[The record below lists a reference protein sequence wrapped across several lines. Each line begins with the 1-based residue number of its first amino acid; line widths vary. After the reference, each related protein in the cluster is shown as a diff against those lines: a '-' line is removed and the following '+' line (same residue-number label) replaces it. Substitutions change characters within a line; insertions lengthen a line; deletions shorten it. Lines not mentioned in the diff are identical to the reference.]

1 MPGGLI
7 QLSASGAENDYIITK
22 PQITFFKSVFK
33 RHTNFSIETIDIQFP
48 NTGDILDISR
58 TIFKTK
64 VPRNGDLMSNLAV
77 VVDIPDIISNKYKD
91 FRWVPNLGEALIHRI
106 AFYIAGQKIEEL
118 DSNWLNI
125 YSNTHLSEGKRKL
138 YNNLI
143 CNTPEFTDPE
153 LEYYNNTNNIYYPPY
168 NNTTNNMGPFRPSIV
183 GKQLYIPIP
192 FWFTREIG
200 LAVPIIGLQYHE
212 IEVEVEFRALSD
224 LFTVNYYNNSVFQKR
239 SKPFP
244 DNNEKLVNF
253 VYNSSIDYTAMG
265 NTFNTIDLQMINRN
279 NAYNLNPRLAIDYIF
294 LGEDERMAFAKM
306 THEYVIRKVN
316 RTTLE
321 GLSPSSFHTPNLYH
335 PMSEIFWVYQ
345 RSDVDNRNDWHNYS
359 NLLNEKKSFYC
370 NENQWLTNTELTD
383 LQTSIIQS
391 NWNKFNPEI
400 LNTAKIQFNNQDRI
414 DNKNGNYF
422 SNYHSYLY
430 HSNGNNYIYNYSFA
444 VDPEKYQPTGSVN
457 MTGMPSFSLIS
468 NTITPYS
475 GNYSFNLY
483 MYHITYNVLK
493 IMGGMG
499 SLGFSI

>member
-48 NTGDILDISR
+48 NTGDILDVSR

-64 VPRNGDLMSNLAV
+64 IPRNGDLMSNLAV
-77 VVDIPDIISNKYKD
+77 IIDIPDIISNKYKE

-106 AFYIAGQKIEEL
+106 AIYIAGQKIEEF

-125 YSNTHLSEGKRKL
+125 HSNTHLSGEKKRTYDELIGNKL
-138 YNNLI
+138 E
-143 CNTPEFTDPE
+143 NTNPE
-153 LEYYNNTNNIYYPPY
+153 LDHYNKTNNTYYPPY
-168 NNTTNNMGPFRPSIV
+168 NNNNDTMGPFQPSIR

-192 FWFTREIG
+192 FWFTKEIG

-224 LFTVNYYNNSVFQKR
+224 LFTVNYYNSNVFQKR

-244 DNNEKLVNF
+244 DSLERLVNF
-253 VYNSSIDYTAMG
+253 VYNPSIDYYSLGTA
-265 NTFNTIDLQMINRN
+265 FNTVTLQSTNAS
-279 NAYNLNPRLAIDYIF
+279 NAYNLNPRLAVDYIF
-294 LGEDERMAFAKM
+294 LGEEERMAFAKM

-316 RTTLE
+316 RSTLE
-321 GLSPSSFHTPNLYH
+321 GLQPNSYHTPNLYH
-335 PMSEIFWVYQ
+335 PMAEMFWVYQ
-345 RSDVDNRNDWHNYS
+345 RSDVDTRNDWHNYS
-359 NLLNEKKSFYC
+359 NLLNEHKTFYNTQ
-370 NENQWLTNTELTD
+370 NEWLTDAELIT
-383 LQTSIIQS
+383 LQNDIIQS
-391 NWNKFNPEI
+391 NYTKYNSEVLIN
-400 LNTAKIQFNNQDRI
+400 AKIQFNNQDRI
-414 DNKNGNYF
+414 GEKNSNYF

-430 HSNGNNYIYNYSFA
+430 HSSSDNYIYNYSFA

-457 MTGMPSFSLIS
+457 MTGLPSFSLIS
-468 NTITPYS
+468 NIITPY
-475 GNYSFNLY
+475 NADYSFNLY